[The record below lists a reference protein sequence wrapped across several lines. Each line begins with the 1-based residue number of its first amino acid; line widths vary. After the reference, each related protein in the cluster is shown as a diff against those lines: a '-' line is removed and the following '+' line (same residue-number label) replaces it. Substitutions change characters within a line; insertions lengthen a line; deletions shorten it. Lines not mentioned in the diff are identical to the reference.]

1 MLFLLA
7 LLLATP
13 PDFSGAP
20 NLTVLAPGGGMAEN
34 TMALSGSRAV
44 IAVMKH
50 WPCST
55 TDRSD

>member
-20 NLTVLAPGGGMAEN
+20 RAIAIFVSND
-34 TMALSGSRAV
+34 SG
-44 IAVMKH
+44 
-50 WPCST
+50 T
-55 TDRSD
+55 T